1 MSKEKTAIVWFTNNL
16 RVSDNSVLSL
26 ALKNHAKVFCVY
38 CFNKPNFEASYYGF
52 KKTSKYRA
60 KFLIESVSNLKT
72 SLEAINVPLFV
83 YYGKPE
89 KKIPPLFLSSKAEFL
104 YVQKETTKEEN
115 KLIKAV
121 ERLIPKTVSV
131 KKIFDQFLIH
141 PNLLNFDSKITL
153 KSFSNFK
160 KRAEKTKLKLVLGQC
175 LKKNKNN
182 LIQNKTEIPSIESL
196 GFKKFNLNQNSCFAF
211 IGGEDSANKRI
222 ENYFFKTK
230 EIRNYKKTRNGLV
243 GVDYSSKLSPW
254 LANGCISSRTIYSK
268 ILEHESSFGRNEST
282 YWLFFELLWRDFFK
296 HISIVHYKTL
306 FLRGGMQKKHV
317 LWKKD
322 KQLIDSWI
330 NGKTLEPFVNSNM
343 IELKKTGWM
352 SNRGRQ
358 VTSSYFTKN
367 LCLDWRVGAAYFE
380 SALVDYD
387 VHSNYGNWQYV
398 AGVGNDFKNRSFDI
412 PLQAKTYDRNKEHQS
427 IWLKSKK

>member
-16 RVSDNSVLSL
+16 RVSDNSTLSL
-26 ALKNHAKVFCVY
+26 ALKNHTRVICVY
-38 CFNKPNFEASYYGF
+38 CFNKSTFESSLCGF
-52 KKTSKYRA
+52 KRISKYRT
-60 KFLIESVSNLKT
+60 KFLIESVSNLKIN
-72 SLEAINVPLFV
+72 LEAKNIPLFV
-83 YYGKPE
+83 YYGQPE
-89 KKIPPLFLSSKAEFL
+89 KKLSELFVSLKAGFL

-115 KLIKAV
+115 ELINTV
-121 ERLIPKTVSV
+121 ENSLPRNVII

-141 PNLLNFDSKITL
+141 PNLLDFDREKKL
-153 KSFSNFK
+153 KSFSSFRKRVENFK
-160 KRAEKTKLKLVLGQC
+160 LKIELNQC
-175 LKKNKNN
+175 IKKNKNN
-182 LIQNKTEIPSIESL
+182 LIQNTTELPSMESL
-196 GFKKFNLNQNSCFAF
+196 GFKQFKPPPNSCFTF
-211 IGGEDSANKRI
+211 MGGENPAYNRM
-222 ENYFFKTK
+222 EEYLFKTK
-230 EIRNYKKTRNGLV
+230 KIRTYKTTRNGLI
-243 GVDYSSKLSPW
+243 GIDYSSKLSPW
-254 LANGCISSRTIYSK
+254 LANGSISSRTIYSK
-268 ILEHESSFGRNEST
+268 ILEHESNFGRNEST

-296 HISIVHYKTL
+296 HISIVHSKTL

-322 KQLIDSWI
+322 KKLIDSWI
-330 NGKTLEPFVNSNM
+330 NGRTDEPFINSNM

-358 VTSSYFTKN
+358 ITSSYFTKN

-412 PLQAKTYDRNKEHQS
+412 PWQAKTYDKNKEHQS
-427 IWLKSKK
+427 IWLKNKK